1 MYEYV
6 CMQYRKQDSKQQW
19 NSLSLSPY
27 FTRTMTEN
35 KWSIWHEI
43 QLQFRTAAF
52 TPFFCCVTH
61 SQPKLTLITEMGLPF
76 LKRKPV
82 RCYHLRFIRHL
93 FMYHMHMGVS
103 RISVWRGIMMIFSK
117 NWGTFS
123 EKKTVRSWVRINWKW
138 RAEKRPPCPVGRF
151 KSVLSHK
158 SMKWIC
164 STRLSFLFKLLNLCG
179 YWISWA

>member
-1 MYEYV
+1 MCV
-6 CMQYRKQDSKQQW
+6 CVCD
-19 NSLSLSPY
+19 
-27 FTRTMTEN
+27 TRTVRMEKICMNMFACNIENKIRNSNEIHCLCHHISHEPMTEN

-158 SMKWIC
+158 SMK
-164 STRLSFLFKLLNLCG
+164 
-179 YWISWA
+179 